1 MKLLSLLAL
10 GALAAFT
17 NAAAIDGGLV
27 EKRCLEAG
35 ADCQDDRNGCCEGYS
50 CPSVFG
56 EHYICRPNN

>member
-27 EKRCLEAG
+27 EKRCLEG
-35 ADCQDDRNGCCEGYS
+35 MLQHLDYLLREYLILLTFDYS
-50 CPSVFG
+50 GRGLSG
-56 EHYICRPNN
+56 